1 MATVELSVR
10 RLDGLRR
17 SLDNALSTYVAC
29 CHQVAG
35 LGEDA
40 TYWRHE
46 ADYAD
51 AVRLSMLHAVEAWI
65 DRAAH
70 HHQ

>member
-1 MATVELSVR
+1 VASVAELSVR

-17 SLDNALSTYVAC
+17 SLDDALSAYVAC
-29 CHQVAG
+29 CHQVAS

-40 TYWRHE
+40 AYWRHE

-51 AVRLSMLHAVEAWI
+51 AVRLSMLHAVEIWI
-65 DRAAH
+65 DRSVH
-70 HHQ
+70 W

>member
-1 MATVELSVR
+1 
-10 RLDGLRR
+10 
-17 SLDNALSTYVAC
+17 VAC

-51 AVRLSMLHAVEAWI
+51 AVRLSMLHAVETWM
-65 DRAAH
+65 DRTI
-70 HHQ
+70 QRQEEICRLLER